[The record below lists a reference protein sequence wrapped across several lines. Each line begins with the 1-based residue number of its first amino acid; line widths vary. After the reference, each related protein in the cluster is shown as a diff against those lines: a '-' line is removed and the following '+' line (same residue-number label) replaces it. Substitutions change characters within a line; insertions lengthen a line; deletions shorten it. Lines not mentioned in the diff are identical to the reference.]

1 VLILLDT
8 SAAWV
13 NFPGGLKGELDLVD
27 ILLAQ
32 FPAMCRRASPPSAK
46 NHIENRS
53 HHQSPRDLRRKL
65 ILCALAAGKLDL
77 EAGIALWDAILATV
91 SPGGGLNPSDVVY
104 AITDGALS
112 TPLTRIHRHG

>member
-1 VLILLDT
+1 MPACLATV
-8 SAAWV
+8 
-13 NFPGGLKGELDLVD
+13 GE
-27 ILLAQ
+27 
-32 FPAMCRRASPPSAK
+32 
-46 NHIENRS
+46 
-53 HHQSPRDLRRKL
+53 KL
-65 ILCALAAGKLDL
+65 ILTIAPTTNRPGLEAEIDSLRALAAGKLDL